1 MRRQGDGALPPSEF
15 DAHAVP
21 LERLEERALLSGLA
35 YSLTTNESNYQPGQP
50 IQISLT
56 VTNTSSQPIKTI
68 DGPDLD
74 HFVVTENGVQVWES
88 ESFIL
93 PLAGLATLQP
103 GQSFTD
109 TDTWNGVPDL
119 GRPSQ
124 SVLMGGSFTL
134 TDQSVPGAGSTNFTI
149 DSPLSYSITT
159 DKDTYTVGQPIQITY
174 TQTNTSSQPV
184 TADTGPSDFTITPGG
199 QSAPVASLPGT
210 WTTQSPTTTLQPG
223 QSISETAIW
232 NGVANVGLQS
242 GANVLG
248 EVTVSDSAAPPVT
261 VGFQITNPIVTGFIA
276 TSSSF
281 VAGDPV
287 TLTYT
292 ATNSGDVP
300 VTVLNSPGSF
310 SIQEELQIQYSEVF
324 SQTGSATGP
333 LVTLQPGQSLT
344 QSATWTPSGGQAPVG
359 LYQAYWSGP
368 LNGQGAQF
376 QVGVPGSISTTFTT
390 DKSVYS
396 AGQPV
401 QITLSETN
409 TSNQPVTVNT
419 GPSEF
424 QITNSFLAADVTA
437 TGGTQSST
445 ETLQPG
451 QSFTQTATWNGV
463 RNIGTNPGTNAWGN
477 FAVCSQNAPLLQWA
491 TFQIADP
498 VTTSFVA
505 SSPTY
510 APGQPVTLTFT
521 ETNSADVPVTVDDYP
536 GSFEVDDLGTSAAV
550 FSQPGAVTPML
561 VTLQPG
567 ASLTQTATWT
577 PSAGQAPAGS
587 YSAQYTDPTQGLST
601 TFRIDSSNNPLP
613 PPPAAVVASLTTA
626 RSVVRLRQP
635 VAFTLTLSNKSNHT
649 VDVSPKKKTGSV
661 TIYYGSQGVL
671 QSRKLTL
678 RGNKTIAAGHSVKL
692 RGVWSGNG
700 SKRIESRLAPGTYT
714 IAVSYD
720 GYSAS
725 ETIQVEG

>member
-1 MRRQGDGALPPSEF
+1 MAHSRRASSTHDALP
-15 DAHAVP
+15 A
-21 LERLEERALLSGLA
+21 RASGRA
-35 YSLTTNESNYQPGQP
+35 RVTVRRWRTRLTTNQSNYQPGQP

-56 VTNTSSQPIKTI
+56 VTNTSSQPIETI
-68 DGPDLD
+68 RGPDLD

-88 ESFIL
+88 GSFIL
-93 PLAGLATLQP
+93 PLAESVTLQP

-109 TDTWNGVPDL
+109 TDTWNGVSTGGP
-119 GRPSQ
+119 PT
-124 SVLMGGSFTL
+124 VLMGGSFTL
-134 TDQSVPGAGSTNFTI
+134 TDQSVPSAGSANFTI

-159 DKDTYTVGQPIQITY
+159 DKDTYSVGQPIQITY

-184 TADTGPSDFTITPGG
+184 TANTGPSDFSITQGG
-199 QSAPVASLPGT
+199 QSAPVANLSGS
-210 WTTQSPTTTLQPG
+210 WATQSPTSTLEPG
-223 QSISETAIW
+223 QSISESATW
-232 NGVANVGLQS
+232 NGVANVGSQD

-248 EVTVSDSAAPPVT
+248 NVTVSDSAAPQPVT
-261 VGFQITNPIVTGFIA
+261 AGFQIANPIVAGFTV

-281 VAGDPV
+281 ATGDPA

-300 VTVLNSPGSF
+300 VTVLNSPVSF

-324 SQTGSATGP
+324 SQTGSGAGT

-359 LYQAYWSGP
+359 LYQAYCSG
-368 LNGQGAQF
+368 LFNGQSANF
-376 QVGVPGSISTTFTT
+376 QVGVAGSISTTFTT
-390 DKSVYS
+390 DKSGYS

-424 QITNSFLAADVTA
+424 QITDDSFLAADVTG

-445 ETLQPG
+445 QTLQPG

-477 FAVCSQNAPLLQWA
+477 FAVSSQNVPLLQWA
-491 TFQIADP
+491 TFQIANP
-498 VTTSFVA
+498 VTTSLVA
-505 SSPTY
+505 SSPTF
-510 APGQPVTLTFT
+510 ATGQPVTLTFT
-521 ETNSADVPVTVDDYP
+521 ETNSADVPVTVDDYS
-536 GSFEVDDLGTSAAV
+536 GSFEIEDLETNAVV
-550 FSQPGAVTPML
+550 FSQTGSGTP
-561 VTLQPG
+561 TLLTVQPG

-587 YSAQYTDPTQGLST
+587 YSAQYSDPTQGVST
-601 TFRIDSSNNPLP
+601 TFQIGSSNNPLLSA
-613 PPPAAVVASLTTA
+613 PAGVVASLATA
-626 RSVVRLRQP
+626 RSLVRLGQP
-635 VAFTLTLSNKSNHT
+635 MAFTLTLSNESDHT
-649 VDVSPKKKTGSV
+649 VDVSPKKKTGSA
-661 TIYYGSQGVL
+661 TIYYGSQVVW

-678 RGNKTIAAGHSVKL
+678 RGHKTTAAGHSVKL

-700 SKRIESRLAPGTYT
+700 RERVESRLAPGTYT
-714 IAVSYD
+714 IALSYD

-725 ETIQVEG
+725 EMIQVEG

>member
-1 MRRQGDGALPPSEF
+1 MTHSRRASLTQTRF
-15 DAHAVP
+15 Q
-21 LERLEERALLSGLA
+21 LERLEERALLSSLA
-35 YSLTTNESNYQPGQP
+35 YSLTTNESSYQPGQP

-56 VTNTSSQPIKTI
+56 VTNTSSQPIETLR
-68 DGPDLD
+68 GADLD

-88 ESFIL
+88 GSFIL
-93 PLAGLATLQP
+93 PLAESVTLQP

-109 TDTWNGVPDL
+109 GDTWNGVPNL
-119 GRPSQ
+119 GPLGAPT
-124 SVLMGGSFTL
+124 VLMGGLFTL
-134 TDQSVPGAGSTNFTI
+134 TDQSVPGAGSANFTI

-159 DKDTYTVGQPIQITY
+159 DQYTYSVGQPIEITY

-184 TADTGPSDFTITPGG
+184 TANTGPSDFTINQAG
-199 QSAPVASLPGT
+199 QSAPVANLPGT

-223 QSISETAIW
+223 QSISETATW
-232 NGVANVGLQS
+232 NGVANVGSQS

-248 EVTVSDSAAPPVT
+248 SDITVSDSAAPQPLT
-261 VGFQITNPIVTGFIA
+261 AGFQITNPIETGLTV

-281 VAGDPV
+281 AAGDPV
-287 TLTYT
+287 TLLYT

-310 SIQEELQIQYSEVF
+310 SIQEELQLQYPEVF
-324 SQTGSATGP
+324 SQTGSGTGT

-359 LYQAYWSGP
+359 SYQAYYSGP
-368 LNGQGAQF
+368 FDGKWAIF
-376 QVGVPGSISTTFTT
+376 QVGAPGSISTTFTT
-390 DKSVYS
+390 DKSDYS
-396 AGQPV
+396 VGQPV

-424 QITNSFLAADVTA
+424 QITGETLAADVSG

-445 ETLQPG
+445 ETLLPG

-463 RNIGTNPGTNAWGN
+463 VGNIGTNPGTTAWGS
-477 FAVCSQNAPLLQWA
+477 FAVSSQNASQLQFA
-491 TFQIADP
+491 TFQIAKP
-498 VTTSFVA
+498 VTTSLVA
-505 SSPTY
+505 SSPTF

-521 ETNSADVPVTVDDYP
+521 ETNSADVPVTVADYS
-536 GSFEVDDLGTSAAV
+536 GSFEIDDLETSAAV
-550 FSQPGAVTPML
+550 FCQTGSATPTL
-561 VTLQPG
+561 VTVQPG

-587 YSAQYTDPTQGLST
+587 YSAGYSDPTQGVST
-601 TFRIDSSNNPLP
+601 TFQIGSSNDPLP
-613 PPPAAVVASLTTA
+613 SAPAGVVASLATA
-626 RSVVRLRQP
+626 RSVVRLGQP
-635 VAFTLTLSNKSNHT
+635 MAFTLTLSNESNHT

-661 TIYYGSQGVL
+661 TIYHGSQAVW
-671 QSRKLTL
+671 QSSKLTL
-678 RGNKTIAAGHSVKL
+678 RGHKTIAAGHSVKL
-692 RGVWSGNG
+692 RGVSSGNG
-700 SKRIESRLAPGTYT
+700 SERLESRLAPGTYT

-725 ETIQVEG
+725 EMIQVKG